1 MIFYEDYKNRR
12 GSLYGITLYAWIYGL
27 FRRSVLMLSEDIGLP
42 IKSELKIFEEIYS
55 LEDILLYLKEF
66 GITKFTT
73 LEEAE
78 KYKEE
83 MEKEIKHYD
92 TEKFN

>member
-1 MIFYEDYKNRR
+1 MELPCMP
-12 GSLYGITLYAWIYGL
+12 GSTVY
-27 FRRSVLMLSEDIGLP
+27 SVGPFLMLSEDIGLP

-83 MEKEIKHYD
+83 MERK
-92 TEKFN
+92 